1 MKITKAVAFIYLI
14 IGKKNSCITFS
25 FCDDAFW
32 YSEWKACQMETWN
45 PGRRGRQGKQSG
57 KDMSVVLI
65 SWCSLSSVTD
75 RHHLIESRCQKSS
88 RWREGRER
96 YFILEA
102 WSRIILLLD
111 DMIKNLVA
119 MLHLSYLPNFEI
131 GYDTT
136 YFFSR
141 SDDGIKLWEELAF
154 RICRIE
160 NWKGCFAR
168 EKMSEFIEEIQERN
182 SVSSADNG

>member
-102 WSRIILLLD
+102 WSRIILLRRSWIWLRCCIYLTYQILKLV
-111 DMIKNLVA
+111 MILHISSQEVMMGSNYEKNW
-119 MLHLSYLPNFEI
+119 LSEYVGLR
-131 GYDTT
+131 T
-136 YFFSR
+136 
-141 SDDGIKLWEELAF
+141 
-154 RICRIE
+154 
-160 NWKGCFAR
+160 
-168 EKMSEFIEEIQERN
+168 ERGALQGRRWVN
-182 SVSSADNG
+182 L